1 MFFLLPPVVR
11 DDSSLRTPSAASS
24 SSAFRSSSSSSS
36 SSLLSL
42 TSSPFDASISQVTAE
57 LMSPQT
63 YQRSLDTGVAS
74 KFRNTAS
81 FLDTGAEFGA
91 KEILES
97 LQAEVCDLFQ
107 MGEDIC
113 SGTLSSDV
121 KSQLLQSLCK
131 EQAQTFCKD
140 SASVERFFIS
150 LVGQAPEHWHRS
162 IMIDRMMAD
171 RRIDRSRER
180 DRILWGLIPSPY
192 SNLPPTVRD
201 APKLFKESVEIDTI
215 FDIVKKELT
224 RNPLMFLMGKD
235 YATRVICE
243 SNLWEPTL
251 TAAEK
256 VRSTDPVFTLKCF
269 I

>member
-1 MFFLLPPVVR
+1 MI
-11 DDSSLRTPSAASS
+11 SSRWARTFA
-24 SSAFRSSSSSSS
+24 
-36 SSLLSL
+36 
-42 TSSPFDASISQVTAE
+42 
-57 LMSPQT
+57 
-63 YQRSLDTGVAS
+63 
-74 KFRNTAS
+74 
-81 FLDTGAEFGA
+81 
-91 KEILES
+91 
-97 LQAEVCDLFQ
+97 QAHLA
-107 MGEDIC
+107 
-113 SGTLSSDV
+113 SSDV

-162 IMIDRMMAD
+162 FMIDRMMAD
-171 RRIDRSRER
+171 RLINRSRER
-180 DRILWGLIPSPY
+180 DRILWSFIPSPS
-192 SNLPPTVRD
+192 SNLSATVPG